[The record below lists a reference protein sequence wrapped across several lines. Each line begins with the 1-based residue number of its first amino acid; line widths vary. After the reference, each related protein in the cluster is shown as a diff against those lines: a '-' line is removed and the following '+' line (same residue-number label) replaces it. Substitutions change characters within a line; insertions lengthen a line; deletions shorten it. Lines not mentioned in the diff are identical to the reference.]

1 MYFPRMLD
9 KIRQYTRG
17 ELHEDYHENLGS
29 PRTLDGACCN
39 FLRVN
44 YEDLRERT
52 RQGGL
57 TKKFLSGV
65 FKAAGNRM
73 RVISLSGMDSYRNS
87 DGATLSV
94 QDWRKGKR
102 NSASPIAQ
110 TFSQWPT

>member
-1 MYFPRMLD
+1 MALAAISCALTM
-9 KIRQYTRG
+9 KICA
-17 ELHEDYHENLGS
+17 S
-29 PRTLDGACCN
+29 APAKA
-39 FLRVN
+39 
-44 YEDLRERT
+44 
-52 RQGGL
+52 GL

-110 TFSQWPT
+110 TFSQWPTCLISTKVGSRGAPGLCDLVECYLAANNFR